1 MSTHSELD
9 YSILR
14 RDGHGHHELGTFRAD
29 SVRSA
34 AEEASHVAASLGWE
48 EWELVPT
55 ADRTHVVAYSSIED
69 GVVVVVSEN

>member
-1 MSTHSELD
+1 MSTHGEVD

-14 RDGHGHHELGTFRAD
+14 RDGQGHHELGTLSA
-29 SVRSA
+29 SSIRSA
-34 AEEASHVAASLGWE
+34 AEEAGQVAASLGWE

-69 GVVVVVSEN
+69 GVVLVVNEG